1 MDYTGIIKRAW
12 KLVWKHKILWLFAL
26 FASSLTAGLHFD
38 SSGSGT
44 HLITRGD
51 DLPSH
56 IPPFLRQGNYELF
69 RRLSEIPPLAWVW
82 IVLSI
87 IALVFLLS
95 LISLL
100 VSTAGRGGLIK
111 GLLIAEDRY
120 TDNRLTFKEVWRAMK
135 PFFWRLLFLRVLIG
149 IGGLILSFIL
159 IIAFIISIILTLGL
173 SLCLI
178 VPLTILAIP
187 VGWLINAF
195 VGMSSVALIDED
207 LDTFKALARSWEVA
221 TKNIWPTLAT
231 MFFISLISFLT
242 TIFVLLFLFLGS
254 LPLVIA
260 ISRLVEPTTALWVIG
275 AILLLL
281 AFILIIFIG
290 MWANTLVH
298 GIFVLAWRRLKF
310 LSNIENLQPS
320 SDLQPTQQAD
330 DENIAEVAT
339 GENSG
344 NIPAPTETDEVPPQA

>member
-1 MDYTGIIKRAW
+1 
-12 KLVWKHKILWLFAL
+12 
-26 FASSLTAGLHFD
+26 
-38 SSGSGT
+38 
-44 HLITRGD
+44 
-51 DLPSH
+51 
-56 IPPFLRQGNYELF
+56 
-69 RRLSEIPPLAWVW
+69 
-82 IVLSI
+82 
-87 IALVFLLS
+87 
-95 LISLL
+95 
-100 VSTAGRGGLIK
+100 
-111 GLLIAEDRY
+111 
-120 TDNRLTFKEVWRAMK
+120 MK
-135 PFFWRLLFLRVLIG
+135 PLWRPLFLRVLIG

-339 GENSG
+339 GEKFG
-344 NIPAPTETDEVPPQA
+344 NIPAPTETDESRPKPDCFLNPAATLSMPPNVPNGSLGC